1 MRKYVMMAS
10 VVLILLGGYTA
21 EAKQDKES
29 RAIRKENRKA
39 LRAEYKQRTKSDTHM
54 KLQRERIDRENYRQQ
69 KKMNKQSRKNNK
81 GDYDANQH
89 GNVFSL

>member
-1 MRKYVMMAS
+1 
-10 VVLILLGGYTA
+10 
-21 EAKQDKES
+21 
-29 RAIRKENRKA
+29 
-39 LRAEYKQRTKSDTHM
+39 M

-81 GDYDANQH
+81 GGYDANQN